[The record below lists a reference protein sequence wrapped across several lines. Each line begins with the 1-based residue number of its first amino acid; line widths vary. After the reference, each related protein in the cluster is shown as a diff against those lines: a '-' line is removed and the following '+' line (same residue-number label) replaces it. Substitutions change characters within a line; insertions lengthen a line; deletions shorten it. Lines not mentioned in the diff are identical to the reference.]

1 MQVEH
6 NMAGCSAAFC
16 TDKLFKVLV
25 IGDVGVGK
33 SSVILRYVNKRFHET
48 YKASIGVDFALKT
61 IEWDAKTV
69 VRVQFWD
76 IGGQERFRK
85 MSRVYYKGAMGAV
98 VVFDITN
105 SSTLEAA
112 SEWKRDLDS
121 KVCLDS
127 GRPVPAVLLA
137 NKCDMTGRDRD
148 LVSSL
153 ESFCKDNCF
162 MGWFESS
169 AKDNINIDEAG
180 AFLVKQMM
188 LCDTGLF
195 SEEHRWDGIKVSQ
208 DPGDSQSQSLCCW
221 RPRL

>member
-1 MQVEH
+1 
-6 NMAGCSAAFC
+6 MAGISVTLC

-25 IGDVGVGK
+25 IGDLGVGK
-33 SSVILRYVNKRFHET
+33 SSIVLRYVNKRFDER

-69 VRVQFWD
+69 VRLQLWD
-76 IGGQERFRK
+76 IAGQERFKK

-98 VVFDITN
+98 VVFDITK
-105 SSTLEAA
+105 SSTLKAA
-112 SEWKRDLDS
+112 SEWKQDLDS

-137 NKCDMTGRDRD
+137 NKCDMTGRDRN

-153 ESFCKDNCF
+153 DSFCKDNRF
-162 MGWFESS
+162 MGWLETS

-188 LCDTGLF
+188 LCDTGQF
-195 SEEHRWDGIKVSQ
+195 DEEHHRDEIKVSQ
-208 DPGDSQSQSLCCW
+208 DPAESQSQSSCCS
-221 RPRL
+221 RSRL

>member
-1 MQVEH
+1 
-6 NMAGCSAAFC
+6 MAVRSVTPCIE
-16 TDKLFKVLV
+16 KLFKVLV
-25 IGDVGVGK
+25 IGDLSVGK
-33 SSVILRYVNKRFHET
+33 SSIVLRYVNKRFDER

-61 IEWDAKTV
+61 LEWDAKTV
-69 VRVQFWD
+69 VRLQLWD
-76 IGGQERFRK
+76 ITGQERFKK
-85 MSRVYYKGAMGAV
+85 MSRVFYKEAMGAV

-112 SEWKRDLDS
+112 SEWKQDLDS

-153 ESFCKDNCF
+153 DSFCKDNSF
-162 MGWFESS
+162 MGWFETS

-188 LCDTGLF
+188 LCDTGL
-195 SEEHRWDGIKVSQ
+195 SNEEHRWDRIKVSQ
-208 DPGDSQSQSLCCW
+208 APGESQSQSLCCW

>member
-1 MQVEH
+1 
-6 NMAGCSAAFC
+6 MAISSVAHC
-16 TDKLFKVLV
+16 TDRLFKVLV
-25 IGDVGVGK
+25 IGDVSVGK
-33 SSVILRYVNKRFHET
+33 SSIILRYVNKRFNET

-61 IEWDAKTV
+61 IEWDAKTL
-69 VRVQFWD
+69 VRLQFWD

-121 KVCLDS
+121 KVCLAS

-137 NKCDMTGRDRD
+137 NKCDIPGRDGG
-148 LVSSL
+148 VASSL
-153 ESFCKDNCF
+153 DRFCEDNCF
-162 MGWFESS
+162 AGWLECS

-180 AFLVKQMM
+180 AFLVQQMM
-188 LCDTGLF
+188 LCDTGLLH
-195 SEEHRWDGIKVSQ
+195 EERRWDRITVSPA
-208 DPGDSQSQSLCCW
+208 PGESDSQSLCCW
-221 RPRL
+221 RTGV